1 MAKGTERYPIA
12 IFFASIHFAPL
23 LKALEKQFHRN
34 VYFSNAVIKK
44 SFFLEIICDIQMH
57 LPIIARKTI
66 GHDILESNAD
76 TPFGK
81 IVIYL

>member
-1 MAKGTERYPIA
+1 
-12 IFFASIHFAPL
+12 
-23 LKALEKQFHRN
+23 
-34 VYFSNAVIKK
+34 
-44 SFFLEIICDIQMH
+44 MH